1 MRVYS
6 EWQRPG
12 IIEPK
17 VMCEVRCLKEQSQR
31 RVARWVLSGR
41 SAKRVAPTSRAREF
55 AVCSAHVRA
64 PGEVGLNKFGCKATH
79 AVPS

>member
-17 VMCEVRCLKEQSQR
+17 VMYEVRCLKEQSQR
-31 RVARWVLSGR
+31 RVARCLLSGR
-41 SAKRVAPTSRAREF
+41 SAKRVAPTSRDRDF
-55 AVCSAHVRA
+55 AVCGVDVRA
-64 PGEVGLNKFGCKATH
+64 PGEVGLNKFGCKPTH